1 MDNTLSEITIIFN
14 PTNETFIHL
23 DHVLPLSLNF
33 LAYND
38 KDEIDQWGTH
48 RWVMEIAKLND
59 VDKQFRN
66 TISKLSNDVA
76 FMSLDEYRQ
85 HKINQSKT
93 KLAEFLEKNPLISAC
108 RGTYATYNATEAKQ
122 NQFAAQFSLYL
133 TNISNGIKDTM
144 YWNESGKG
152 CEEWTTEQC
161 IAFMNDM
168 KAYTMPLVS
177 AQQKYELALYEIT
190 NKTELENADIEFSA
204 VPTTNGSLEFIGKI
218 VEEMLK
224 TNS

>member
-1 MDNTLSEITIIFN
+1 
-14 PTNETFIHL
+14 
-23 DHVLPLSLNF
+23 
-33 LAYND
+33 
-38 KDEIDQWGTH
+38 
-48 RWVMEIAKLND
+48 MEFQL
-59 VDKQFRN
+59 
-66 TISKLSNDVA
+66 
-76 FMSLDEYRQ
+76 
-85 HKINQSKT
+85 
-93 KLAEFLEKNPLISAC
+93 LEKNPLISAC
-108 RGTYATYNATEAKQ
+108 RGTYAAYNATEAKQ

-133 TNISNGIKDTM
+133 TNISNGIKDIM

-190 NKTELENADIEFSA
+190 NKTELENADIEFST
-204 VPTTNGSLEFIGKI
+204 VPTNNGSLEFIGKT
-218 VEEMLK
+218 VEEVKEMLK